1 MAQTGGKVE
10 GRLPIQWCTGCFNEG
25 FKPGNTWL
33 RGLSRIKNVSQGR
46 MKSGKK
52 KVCVFFVF
60 FFSPPIRG
68 NLFGGTRKEV
78 FH

>member
-1 MAQTGGKVE
+1 MAQAGGKV
-10 GRLPIQWCTGCFNEG
+10 GGGLPIQWCTGCFNEV

-33 RGLSRIKNVSQGR
+33 RGLSRIKNISQGR
-46 MKSGKK
+46 MKSGEK
-52 KVCVFFVF
+52 KVSFFF
-60 FFSPPIRG
+60 FFSIRG